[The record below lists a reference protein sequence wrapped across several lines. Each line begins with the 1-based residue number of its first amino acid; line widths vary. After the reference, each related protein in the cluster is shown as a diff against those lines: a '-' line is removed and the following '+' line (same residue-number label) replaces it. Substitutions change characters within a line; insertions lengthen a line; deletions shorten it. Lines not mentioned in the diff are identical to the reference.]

1 MTKNEAIQSY
11 LSLRDEIDNRCRELY
26 KLHAPH
32 LQCKAGCDMCCMDF
46 SILPVEYHAIKE
58 LAGEDLKKGQH
69 NLREGQCPFLIKHR
83 CVIYHARPVICR
95 TQGLPLLFMG
105 EENWE
110 LSACELNFTDFD
122 FGNFSEENTFPQDR
136 YNSKL
141 YMINKQFTENFPEKN
156 YGPTDLLPIS
166 SLLKQ

>member
-1 MTKNEAIQSY
+1 MIKNKVIESY

-26 KLHAPH
+26 DLHAPH
-32 LQCKAGCDMCCMDF
+32 LRCKAGCDMCCMDF

-58 LAGEDLKKGQH
+58 LAGEDLKKGQPAAKKG
-69 NLREGQCPFLIKHR
+69 ECPFLVNHR
-83 CVIYHARPVICR
+83 CTIYQVRPVICR

-122 FGNFSEENTFPQDR
+122 FADFTEENTFPQDR

-141 YMINKQFTENFPEKN
+141 YMINKRFTESFPEKN
-156 YGPTDLLPIS
+156 YDPTDLLPIS
-166 SLLKQ
+166 SLLKE